1 MEGVRILAQSPVYD
15 TVYSWG
21 WSWPGFTLGIFAV
34 VILIF
39 IIFLMYNSNDIE
51 GLFFLIPVGVVLGI
65 ALVYCFSIGNSE
77 EVYSHE
83 EYKVII
89 DDSVSLND
97 FYEKYE
103 VISREGE
110 IYTVIE
116 REQG

>member
-21 WSWPGFTLGIFAV
+21 WSWSGFIIAILAVAILVTMIIAVLSGTGEALILLGFI
-34 VILIF
+34 VILGAASF
-39 IIFLMYNSNDIE
+39 C
-51 GLFFLIPVGVVLGI
+51 
-65 ALVYCFSIGNSE
+65 CFEKGNSE

>member
-1 MEGVRILAQSPVYD
+1 MEGVRILAQAPVYD
-15 TVYSWG
+15 TVDSWG
-21 WSWPGFTLGIFAV
+21 WSWSGFASGIFAV
-34 VILIF
+34 TILVF
-39 IIFLMYNSNDIE
+39 IIFLICNGDTV
-51 GLFFLIPVGVVLGI
+51 GWLFLVVVGFFGFASVG
-65 ALVYCFSIGNSE
+65 CFSTGNSK

-89 DDSVSLND
+89 DDSVKLND

-103 VISREGE
+103 VIDREGE

>member
-1 MEGVRILAQSPVYD
+1 MEGVRILAQAPVYE

-21 WSWPGFTLGIFAV
+21 WSWAGFALSILAV
-34 VILIF
+34 VILAF
-39 IIFLMYNSNDIE
+39 IIFSVCNGDIA
-51 GLFFLIPVGVVLGI
+51 GLLFLIFVGFLGI
-65 ALVYCFSIGNSE
+65 TSVYCFSIGNSE
-77 EVYSHE
+77 KVYSHE

-97 FYEKYE
+97 FYKKYE
-103 VISREGE
+103 VIGQEGE

>member
-1 MEGVRILAQSPVYD
+1 MEGVRILAQTPVYE

-21 WSWPGFTLGIFAV
+21 WSWAGFAFGIVAV
-34 VILIF
+34 VLLAF
-39 IIFLMYNSNDIE
+39 MIFLMHNGEIE
-51 GLFFLIPVGVVLGI
+51 GLFLFIFVGFLG
-65 ALVYCFSIGNSE
+65 LVSVYIFSTGNSK

>member
-1 MEGVRILAQSPVYD
+1 MEGVRILAQTPVYD

-21 WSWPGFTLGIFAV
+21 WSWIGFASGILAV
-34 VILIF
+34 AILVF
-39 IIFLMYNSNDIE
+39 IIFLMYNGAIE
-51 GLFFLIPVGVVLGI
+51 GLLLAIFVVVSGI
-65 ALVYCFSIGNSE
+65 LSVVSFSRSNSK

-103 VISREGE
+103 VIGQEGE

>member
-1 MEGVRILAQSPVYD
+1 MEGVRILAQAPVYE

-21 WSWPGFTLGIFAV
+21 WSWAGFALSILAV
-34 VILIF
+34 VVLAF
-39 IIFLMYNSNDIE
+39 IIFSMCNGGDIA
-51 GLFFLIPVGVVLGI
+51 GLLFLIFVGFLGTS
-65 ALVYCFSIGNSE
+65 VYYFSIGNSE
-77 EVYSHE
+77 KVYSHE

-103 VISREGE
+103 VIGQEGE

>member
-1 MEGVRILAQSPVYD
+1 MEGVRILAQAPVYE

-21 WSWPGFTLGIFAV
+21 WSWAGFALSILAV
-34 VILIF
+34 VVLAF
-39 IIFLMYNSNDIE
+39 IIFSMYNGGHMA
-51 GLFFLIPVGVVLGI
+51 GLLFLIFVGFLGI
-65 ALVYCFSIGNSE
+65 SVYYFSIGNSE
-77 EVYSHE
+77 KVYSHE

-89 DDSVSLND
+89 DDSVILND

-103 VISREGE
+103 VIGQEGE

>member
-21 WSWPGFTLGIFAV
+21 WSWAGFAFGIFAV
-34 VILIF
+34 VLLAF
-39 IIFLMYNSNDIE
+39 VIFLMYNGDIS
-51 GLFFLIPVGVVLGI
+51 GLLFLIFVGFLGFGSFFL
-65 ALVYCFSIGNSE
+65 FSEGNSE
-77 EVYSHE
+77 KVYSHE

-97 FYEKYE
+97 FYKKYE
-103 VISREGE
+103 VIGQEGE

>member
-1 MEGVRILAQSPVYD
+1 MEGVRILAQAPVYE
-15 TVYSWG
+15 TVSSWG
-21 WSWPGFTLGIFAV
+21 WSWAGFALGILAV
-34 VILIF
+34 AILAF
-39 IIFLMYNSNDIE
+39 IIFLMCNGDIA
-51 GLFFLIPVGVVLGI
+51 GLLFLIFVGFFGI
-65 ALVYCFSIGNSE
+65 ASFCCFEEGNSK

>member
-1 MEGVRILAQSPVYD
+1 MEGVRILAQAPVYG

-21 WSWPGFTLGIFAV
+21 WSWAGFALGILAV
-34 VILIF
+34 AILAF
-39 IIFLMYNSNDIE
+39 IIFLMCNGDIT
-51 GLFFLIPVGVVLGI
+51 GLLFLIFVGFFGF
-65 ALVYCFSIGNSE
+65 ASFFSFSKGNSK

-103 VISREGE
+103 IIDREGE
-110 IYTVIE
+110 IYTVME
-116 REQG
+116 RKQG

>member
-1 MEGVRILAQSPVYD
+1 MEGVRILAQTPVYD

-21 WSWPGFTLGIFAV
+21 WSWAGFAFGIFAV
-34 VILIF
+34 VILAF
-39 IIFLMYNSNDIE
+39 MIFLMYNGEIE
-51 GLFFLIPVGVVLGI
+51 GLFLFIFVGFLGI
-65 ALVYCFSIGNSE
+65 ASVCIFSTGNSE
-77 EVYSHE
+77 KVYSHE

-97 FYEKYE
+97 FYKKYE
-103 VISREGE
+103 VIGQEGE